1 MADDERLARLETAVG
16 ELKDMLSTLSKVI
29 ERRFDAVGVEHGRQ
43 FDAIDAELR
52 LIADAFTELK
62 GEIRQMNVRIR
73 S

>member
-16 ELKDMLSTLSKVI
+16 ELKDMLSTLSKAI
-29 ERRFDAVGVEHGRQ
+29 ERRFDAVSVEQGRQ
-43 FDAIDAELR
+43 VDAIEVELQ